1 MADKTAD
8 AIKLNLRLPKP
19 LHRRLKQQARHNSV
33 SLNTEIINQLE
44 GSEAATAKR
53 MAEIMKPLVADAIS
67 EWTVTVQLPS
77 HDEIGAN
84 LESGKFYVRHAS
96 VEIEGLRA
104 AVLDLILRDMP
115 APHTEPALEEELRR
129 KGYPSERAAGLLQLF
144 RERQAGTRLSAR
156 EKM

>member
-115 APHTEPALEEELRR
+115 AHTEPALEEELRR